1 MFKTFNEFINENH
14 QSNIFDQIEN
24 PINSFINRAQER
36 FNNFKEIIEE
46 KMNKMKIEVE
56 NIMEEYEDIIVGT
69 PTVKVESDLYEIT
82 VEINTNVPNDPDLN
96 PDDNPAENLEYEL
109 YRRQEKLEYD
119 RSRHYGRKM
128 KNEIRVSLDVDR
140 TDTNNCI
147 IVLHTYIIEDDNFGE
162 YTDVI
167 KKLGETY

>member
-1 MFKTFNEFINENH
+1 MFKTFNEFINENN

-69 PTVKVESDLYEIT
+69 PTVKVDSDLYEIT

-109 YRRQEKLEYD
+109 YRRQEKLASD
-119 RSRHYGRKM
+119 RSRHFGRKM
-128 KNEIRVSLDVDR
+128 KNEINVSLDVDR

-147 IVLHTYIIEDDNFGE
+147 IVLQTYIIEDDNFGE

>member
-69 PTVKVESDLYEIT
+69 PTVKVDSDLYEIT

-96 PDDNPAENLEYEL
+96 PDNPAENLEYEL
-109 YRRQEKLEYD
+109 YRRQEKLESE
-119 RSRHYGRKM
+119 RSRHFGRKM
-128 KNEIRVSLDVDR
+128 KNEINVSLDVDR

-147 IVLHTYIIEDDNFGE
+147 IVLQTYIIEDDNFGE
-162 YTDVI
+162 YTEVI